1 MKGAVVSIR
10 GATRVY
16 EGGVIAVRDLTLEV
30 PAGQF
35 TTILGPSGSGKTT
48 TLMMIAGFDRP
59 ATGEIWIDDR
69 NVTHVPP
76 HRRNV
81 GMVFQNYALFPHMSV
96 AENVAYPLRMRG
108 MPKSE
113 IGRAVDAA
121 LELVHLAGYGKR
133 LPRQLSGGQQQRV
146 ALARATVFEPRLL
159 LMDEPLGALDR
170 KLRQTMQFEL
180 KRIQHALG
188 VTVVSVTHDQEE
200 ALTMSDRIVVMHE
213 GRIEQEGA
221 PDDVYDRPVN
231 AFVADFVGEAN
242 ILRGTAGE
250 DQTLVTDGGVRVP
263 VGRAASGVA
272 GSPLVVALR
281 PERIDVHD
289 PGTPAPPGYCRLEG
303 QIDEFTY
310 AGDTTRFVVIIDGLR
325 VVAKAPS
332 RALAIVPARQRPV
345 ALAWAPDAAVALTA

>member
-10 GATRVY
+10 HATRTF
-16 EGGVIAVRDLTLEV
+16 EGGVVAVRDLSLEI

-48 TLMMIAGFDRP
+48 TLMMVAGFDRP
-59 ATGEIWIDDR
+59 TSGEIWIDDR
-69 NVTHVPP
+69 DVTQIPP

-96 AENVAYPLRMRG
+96 ANNVGYPLRMRG
-108 MPKSE
+108 VAKGE
-113 IGRAVDAA
+113 IRRAVDAA
-121 LELVHLAGYGKR
+121 LDLVQLAGYGDR

-200 ALTMSDRIVVMHE
+200 ALTMSDRIVVMHQ
-213 GRIEQEGA
+213 GRIEQEGTPA
-221 PDDVYDRPVN
+221 EVYERPIN
-231 AFVADFVGEAN
+231 EFVADFVGEAN
-242 ILRGTAGE
+242 ILRGTAE
-250 DQTLVTDGGVRVP
+250 DEQTLVTDSGQRVP
-263 VGRAASGVA
+263 IGQAASTRLGER
-272 GSPLVVALR
+272 LVVALR
-281 PERIDVHD
+281 PERIGVLSR
-289 PGTPAPPGYCRLEG
+289 TAEPAPGLCRVDGEV
-303 QIDEFTY
+303 DEFSY
-310 AGDTTRFVVIIDGLR
+310 AGDATRFVVRVGDLR
-325 VVAKAPS
+325 LVAKAAS
-332 RALAIVPARQRPV
+332 RALTIPPAREQPV
-345 ALAWAPDAAVALTA
+345 ALTWAPDAAVALTA